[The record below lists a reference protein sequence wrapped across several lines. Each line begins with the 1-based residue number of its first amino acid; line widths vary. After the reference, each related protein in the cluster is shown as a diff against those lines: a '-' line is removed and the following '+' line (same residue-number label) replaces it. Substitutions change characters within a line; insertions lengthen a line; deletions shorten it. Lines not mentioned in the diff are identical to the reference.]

1 MSPAEH
7 VILCVNSGSSSLK
20 FALYCLGELEET
32 RIAQG
37 AVEGIGLPAGQL
49 WMRDKANDVLVDIRR
64 DFAEHAAAAQA
75 VSEAAKNFG
84 FPRPAAAG
92 HRVVHG
98 GPHHSGA
105 ERVNASLLRELR
117 ELIPFAPLHLPSAIQ
132 GIDAVAARFP
142 GLAQVAC
149 FDTAFHR
156 RMPEVAQRLPLSHD
170 LWDEGVRRYGFHGL
184 SYEYIVFTLGARA
197 QGRLVIAHL
206 GNGASL
212 AAVLDGQPL
221 DTTMSFTP
229 TGGLMMGTRS
239 GDLDPGVLLHLMRE
253 KSFDH
258 DRLDDAVN
266 GQAGLLGVSGISP
279 DMKIL
284 LEQKEREPRAAQAVE
299 LFCYQL
305 RKHIGAMT
313 AVLGGLDTLV
323 FTGGIGEHAATV
335 RWDVCCELAYLGIRL
350 DAERNAAHAEIISA
364 PGSTCTV
371 RIIPT
376 NEDLM
381 IARQTRALLFS
392 MPAPALVNEP
402 R

>member
-1 MSPAEH
+1 MSRAEH

-32 RIAQG
+32 RIAAG

-49 WMRDKANDVLVDIRR
+49 WIRNKNNDVLVDIRR
-64 DFAEHAAAAQA
+64 DFPEHDAAAEA
-75 VSEAAKNFG
+75 VSEAAKNSG
-84 FPRPAAAG
+84 FPRPAAVG

-98 GPHHSGA
+98 GPHHSAA
-105 ERVNASLLRELR
+105 ERVNAFLLRKLR

-132 GIDAVAARFP
+132 GIEAVSERFP
-142 GLAQVAC
+142 GLPQAAC

-184 SYEYIVFTLGARA
+184 SYEYIVFALGARA

-212 AAVLDGQPL
+212 AAVLDGQPF

-229 TGGLMMGTRS
+229 TGDLMMGTRS

-258 DRLDDAVN
+258 DRLDHAVN
-266 GQAGLLGVSGISP
+266 EHAGLLGVSGISP

-335 RWDVCCELAYLGIRL
+335 RWDVCRELAYLGIRL
-350 DAERNAAHAEIISA
+350 DAERNATHAEIISA
-364 PGSTCTV
+364 QGSTCTV
-371 RIIPT
+371 RVIPT

-381 IARQTRALLFS
+381 IARQTCALLFS
-392 MPAPALVNEP
+392 MRAPALVNEP

>member
-7 VILCVNSGSSSLK
+7 VILCINSGSSSLK
-20 FALYCLGELEET
+20 FALYSLGELGET
-32 RIAQG
+32 KIAQG
-37 AVEGIGLPAGQL
+37 AVESIGLPAGHL
-49 WMRDKANDVLVDIRR
+49 WIRDKNNNVLADVRR
-64 DFAEHAAAAQA
+64 AFPDHVAGAEA
-75 VSEAAKNFG
+75 VSEAAKNSG

-98 GPHHSGA
+98 GPHHSAA

-142 GLAQVAC
+142 GLPQVAC

-197 QGRLVIAHL
+197 RGRLVIAHL

-212 AAVLDGQPL
+212 AAVLDGRPL
-221 DTTMSFTP
+221 DTTMGFTP

-258 DRLDDAVN
+258 DRLDHAVN
-266 GQAGLLGVSGISP
+266 EQAGLLGVSGISS

-284 LEQKEREPRAAQAVE
+284 LEQEEREPRAAQAVE

-323 FTGGIGEHAATV
+323 FTGGIGEHAAAV
-335 RWDVCCELAYLGIRL
+335 RWDVCRELAYLGIRL
-350 DAERNAAHAEIISA
+350 DAQRNAAHAEIISA

-371 RIIPT
+371 RVLPT

-392 MPAPALVNEP
+392 TPAPALVNGP